1 MQITMYTDGA
11 CDIHADNQPGGWAA
25 ILCAVN
31 DRGQVIKEIII
42 SGGQEM
48 TTNNQMELTAVI
60 EGLKRLR
67 RPSDITIVTDSKYV
81 IDIAARTKRTIK
93 NKTLWREYFVIAAI
107 HHITWQYVAGHSGN
121 VYNERCDK
129 LAVAERK
136 KFAKPKVDSP
146 AQPIADTAIKIYL
159 STQYSGR
166 KQTTV
171 WSAVVADGNHTSEL
185 NGILVNT
192 TELKG
197 ALIGAIEALRS
208 LPANEAATL
217 YTAQQYLAQGMN
229 QWISAWAVRNWK
241 NKSGQAVKYQAHWK
255 TLLQLTK
262 ERTVYFEF
270 VKFRYDNPHFA
281 RGKEL
286 AALLMRHAV

>member
-31 DRGQVIKEIII
+31 DQGKVIKETVI

-60 EGLKRLR
+60 EGLKRLQ
-67 RPSDITIVTDSKYV
+67 SQVNITIVTDSKYV
-81 IDIAARTKRTIK
+81 IDIAARAKRTVK
-93 NKTLWREYFVIAAI
+93 NKALWQEFFDAA
-107 HHITWQYVAGHSGN
+107 AGHQIEWRFIMGHAGHE
-121 VYNERCDK
+121 YNERCDQ

-136 KFAKPKVDSP
+136 KLAKPKVDSP
-146 AQPIADTAIKIYL
+146 TQPIADTAIKIYL
-159 STQYSGR
+159 STQYSGK

-171 WSAVVADGNHTSEL
+171 WSAVVVDGNHTSEL
-185 NGILVNT
+185 NDVLVNT
-192 TELKG
+192 TELEG
-197 ALIGAIEALRS
+197 VLIGAIETLRS
-208 LPANEAATL
+208 LPANEAVTI

-229 QWISAWAVRNWK
+229 QWISTWAAKNWK
-241 NKSGQAVKYQAHWK
+241 NKSGQAVKHQVHWK
-255 TLLQLTK
+255 TLLQLTA

-270 VKFRYDNPHFA
+270 VKSRYDNPYFV

-286 AALLMRHAV
+286 TALLMKHAV

>member
-31 DRGQVIKEIII
+31 EKGKVIKESVI

-48 TTNNQMELTAVI
+48 TTNNQMELMAVI
-60 EGLKRLR
+60 EGLRRLQS
-67 RPSDITIVTDSKYV
+67 PVNITIVTDSKYV
-81 IDIAARTKRTIK
+81 IDIATGTKRAAK
-93 NKTLWREYFVIAAI
+93 NKALWREYFNIVAV

-129 LAVAERK
+129 LAIAERK
-136 KFAKPKVDSP
+136 RFVKPKVDSP

-159 STQYSGR
+159 STRYSGK
-166 KQTTV
+166 KQTTA
-171 WSAVVADGNHTSEL
+171 WSAVVVDGNHTSEL
-185 NGILVNT
+185 NDVLVNT
-192 TELKG
+192 TELEG
-197 ALIGAIEALRS
+197 ALIGAIETLRS
-208 LPANEAATL
+208 IAASEAVTI
-217 YTAQQYLAQGMN
+217 YTAQQYLARGMN
-229 QWISAWAVRNWK
+229 QWISAWAAKNWK

-255 TLLQLTK
+255 TLLQLTE
-262 ERTVYFEF
+262 ERTAYFEF
-270 VKFRYDNPHFA
+270 VKSRHDNPHFV

-286 AALLMRHAV
+286 TALLIRHAV

>member
-1 MQITMYTDGA
+1 MQIAMYTDGA

-31 DRGQVIKEIII
+31 DKGQVIKETII

-60 EGLKRLR
+60 KGLKQLNS
-67 RPSDITIVTDSKYV
+67 PMNITIVTDSKYV
-81 IDIAARTKRTIK
+81 IDIASKENRIVANKSLWQEFFQAAARHQIK
-93 NKTLWREYFVIAAI
+93 WRFILG
-107 HHITWQYVAGHSGN
+107 HAGHK
-121 VYNERCDK
+121 YNEKCDR
-129 LAVAERK
+129 LAVAERRK
-136 KFAKPKVDSP
+136 LAKPKIDSP
-146 AQPIADTAIKIYL
+146 AQTSADTAIKIYL

-166 KQTTV
+166 KKAAG
-171 WSAVVADGNHTSEL
+171 WAAVIVHGNHISER
-185 NGILVNT
+185 NDTLVNA
-192 TELKG
+192 TELE
-197 ALIGAIEALRS
+197 AVLIGAIETLRS

-229 QWISAWAVRNWK
+229 QWINAWAAKNWK
-241 NKSGQAVKYQAHWK
+241 NTSGQAVKYQAHWK
-255 TLLQLTK
+255 KLLRLTE

-270 VKFRYDNPHFA
+270 VKSRGDNPYFV

-286 AALLMRHAV
+286 TALLMNAV